1 MISFMKKTYVLKR
14 EVNESLKESRIKIMK
29 YFQKLLISLKKAKY
43 KNKKKK
49 NKQLIEMN
57 ECVEH
62 LKLER
67 NNFKNGN

>member
-1 MISFMKKTYVLKR
+1 
-14 EVNESLKESRIKIMK
+14 MK

-67 NNFKNGN
+67 NNFKNGNWRNSGNENLGYHKDPRVASFTKII